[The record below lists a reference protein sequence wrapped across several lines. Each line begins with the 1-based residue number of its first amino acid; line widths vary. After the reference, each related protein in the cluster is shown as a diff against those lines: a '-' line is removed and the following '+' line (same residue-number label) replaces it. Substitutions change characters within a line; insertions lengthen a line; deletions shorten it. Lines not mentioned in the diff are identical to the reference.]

1 MAQLPDI
8 HMWDE
13 DSLQNLPGGETSY
26 IDYKDSGW
34 LTLDGAWRD
43 KISTYLSAFANYD
56 GGYLIVGVSDPDRT
70 GSATPDAGIR
80 NDLKGGIVEWLQHI
94 LPGLVERPL
103 DRIDVW
109 AVGPKSAGSP
119 IEPDHSILVIH
130 VPASEGAPH
139 QARDGKYYTRHGSHR
154 QFLGHRAIMDILGR
168 RRHPRVAV
176 LNIALTWT
184 KEDKF
189 ILTAAI
195 ENISN
200 VLARFCSLVVDL
212 PVYVGS
218 EGFLSYKGA
227 IATTDDGLAAVR
239 VNLNNTRGAPLFPLS
254 RKIFTAKL
262 EVALRSGEEIRT
274 ISDVRYKL
282 FADSMPFIEGAVPF
296 DQVLVRQQ

>member
-1 MAQLPDI
+1 MAQFPEI
-8 HMWDE
+8 HTWDE
-13 DSLQNLPGGETSY
+13 DSLRNLPGGETSY
-26 IDYKDSGW
+26 IDYKDSRW
-34 LTLDGAWRD
+34 LTLDADWRD

-70 GSATPDAGIR
+70 GSATPDAGIP
-80 NDLKGGIVEWLQHI
+80 NNLKGGIVAWLQGV

-109 AVGPKSAGSP
+109 AIGPKNANSP
-119 IEPDHSILVIH
+119 IQPDHSILVIH

-139 QARDGKYYTRHGSHR
+139 QASDGKYYTRHGSSR
-154 QFLGHRAIMDILGR
+154 QFLRHRAIMDILGR
-168 RRHPRVAV
+168 RTHPRVAV
-176 LNIALTWT
+176 LDLTLTWT
-184 KEDKF
+184 KKDEF

-195 ENISN
+195 ENASA

-212 PVYVGS
+212 PIYVGS

-239 VNLNNTRGAPLFPLS
+239 VNLNNNRGGPLFPFS

-262 EVALRSGEEIRT
+262 EVGLRSGEEVPT

-282 FADSMPFIEGAVPF
+282 FADSMPFIEGSFPF
-296 DQVLVRQQ
+296 DQVLVRHK